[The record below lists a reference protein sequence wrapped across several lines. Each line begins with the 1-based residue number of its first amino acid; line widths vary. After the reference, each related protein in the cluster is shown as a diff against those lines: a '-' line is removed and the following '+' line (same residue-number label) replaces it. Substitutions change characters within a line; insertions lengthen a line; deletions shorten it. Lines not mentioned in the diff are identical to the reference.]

1 MEICVLDDKK
11 RVEVWLTNA
20 DSRNTEINDF
30 VEKLIKDYNARKYF
44 VVIFRSGTENLLDST
59 ELLLQ
64 HNKTI

>member
-11 RVEVWLTNA
+11 RVEVWLTSA

-30 VEKLIKDYNARKYF
+30 VEKVIKDYGSRKYF

>member
-20 DSRNTEINDF
+20 DCRNTEINDF

>member
-64 HNKTI
+64 HNKTK